1 MASGLRKSWV
11 LPLAVLPLVAC
22 KPKPDSNAPERDVR
36 SWTLAEIEAE
46 LAHNDQVLA
55 GEGIMVAAA
64 APPVTPTYPVGPS
77 EPVAEEPSTTGD
89 EPPPGEDDQ
98 GEISPEP
105 VPQPP
110 DPGPGPTTAP
120 TTAPEPHAAP
130 EAELLADDGASSIS
144 PSEHRRASRR
154 RLAARRDTDTRCDRV
169 CGLAEATCELEAQ
182 ICELAARHP
191 DEPRY
196 AQACVRAEQQCEA
209 ASQAC
214 QRCED

>member
-22 KPKPDSNAPERDVR
+22 KPKPGSNGPERDVR

-64 APPVTPTYPVGPS
+64 APAVPPTDFSGPS
-77 EPVAEEPSTTGD
+77 EPVAEEPSSTVD
-89 EPPPGEDDQ
+89 EPPGEDDGQ
-98 GEISPEP
+98 DVTSPE
-105 VPQPP
+105 PQPP
-110 DPGPGPTTAP
+110 DPGPAP
-120 TTAPEPHAAP
+120 TTMPETHAAP
-130 EAELLADDGASSIS
+130 QAELLADDADSASSKS

-209 ASQAC
+209 ASEAC